1 MEVKFYLCEHCG
13 NLVEKVRDSG
23 VPIICCGE
31 PMARI
36 EANVKEASVEKH
48 IPVIKEEGDMFRI
61 EVGSVLHP
69 MTEEHYIEWILVVF
83 DNRVGRFN
91 LKPGDDPIIVI
102 PKKEKIDV
110 YAYCN
115 IHGLWKIEK

>member
-13 NLVEKVRDSG
+13 NIVEKIKDSG
-23 VPIICCGE
+23 VPIICCGF
-31 PMARI
+31 PMTKI

-48 IPVIKEEGDMFRI
+48 IPVIKEEDDKFI
-61 EVGSVLHP
+61 IQVGSVLHP
-69 MTEEHYIEWILVVF
+69 MIEEHYIEWIVVVF

-91 LKPGDDPIIVI
+91 LKPGDEPVITI
-102 PKKEKIDV
+102 PKKDKIDV

-115 IHGLWKIEK
+115 IHGLWKLER